1 MDTNPPKPQSPPT
14 GNPADLTNLQLTI
27 MKDIKKYMYTNYKNP
42 PSNSDQYSEIPESLT
57 KKRRTPKL
65 WIVTTRKS
73 RPDYGVQG
81 EGESSTP
88 EPQVPTDGSYIIDAE
103 SCNI

>member
-1 MDTNPPKPQSPPT
+1 ME
-14 GNPADLTNLQLTI
+14 
-27 MKDIKKYMYTNYKNP
+27 DIKKYMYTNYKKSP
-42 PSNSDQYSEIPESLT
+42 PQNSDQYSEIPESLI
-57 KKRRTPKL
+57 KKRKTPKL

-73 RPDYGVQG
+73 RPDHGAQG